1 MMRNKIKKISF
12 FSFLLI
18 FALSGICSAAKSSSR
33 PASRPST
40 PITRSAPATES
51 TPTSGYKPSAPA
63 SSYTDKAPD
72 IKQSATNQMPS
83 QSTGSSWMR
92 SAGMFAG
99 GMMMGGLLSNMMG
112 YGNSGLLANI
122 MGMLISFVPIILI
135 FMLGR
140 FLWNRYKNK
149 QEDDQRNNRY
159 R

>member
-1 MMRNKIKKISF
+1 MMRNKIRKISF
-12 FSFLLI
+12 FTFLLI
-18 FALSGICSAAKSSSR
+18 FVLSGICSAAKSSSR
-33 PASRPST
+33 PVSRPSA
-40 PITRSAPATES
+40 PITRSAPTTES
-51 TPTSGYKPSAPA
+51 TTTSGYKPSAPA
-63 SSYTDKAPD
+63 SSYTDKVP
-72 IKQSATNQMPS
+72 SATTQLPS

-122 MGMLISFVPIILI
+122 MGMLISFVPIIMI

-140 FLWNRYKNK
+140 FLWNRYKKK